1 MHILFQSV
9 LSNQREKKKKKKKTQ
24 PEQQQQKIA
33 LAVKYL
39 QFGLLSTAR

>member
-9 LSNQREKKKKKKKTQ
+9 LSSQRGKKKKQTKKKN
-24 PEQQQQKIA
+24 QQQQQQIA